1 MAEDGIEGPLGED
14 KGSAEGE
21 IGAAA
26 ADGVAMM
33 VAMDAAKSN
42 VQVAASVLKYLEK
55 QSRLVDLQRPEDTV
69 PSKPAGERHLCRR
82 RDRRLADGNLSE
94 SYDAGDRRVA
104 G

>member
-55 QSRLVDLQRPEDTV
+55 QSRLVDLQL
-69 PSKPAGERHLCRR
+69 RHF
-82 RDRRLADGNLSE
+82 DEERRLGIAAAKRKRSE
-94 SYDAGDRRVA
+94 EF
-104 G
+104 